1 MMTTSLSA
9 ASIASMAASFAYG
22 AGTKMIDA
30 FAPRRPTA
38 SFTLSYTGTP
48 STVAPP
54 LPGVTPATTFVP
66 KSSIAWVWNRPWWP
80 VIPCTTTRLFAVRR
94 TAVSGAPGLHFDCEF
109 CGFLHGLRGVH
120 PDRPQDLLRAVFV
133 DALDSGDDRDA
144 RVHIFEGLLHAE
156 RDRVR
161 LRDPAEDVQQDDGRI
176 RLDQDLERLLHLL
189 RVIRAAEVE
198 ERPAAAPLEVQ
209 DVERRHRQPGAV
221 CNHADVAV
229 ELDERDALLVGL
241 LLERRPILVQVRVLR
256 MAVFCVV
263 VDHQLRVAGDHPAV
277 SLAMR
282 SGSRSERSIVS
293 PTYSSFE
300 MSSRS
305 SR

>member
-9 ASIASMAASFAYG
+9 ASIASMA
-22 AGTKMIDA
+22 
-30 FAPRRPTA
+30 A

-80 VIPCTTTRLFAVRR
+80 VIPCTTTRLFVVRR
-94 TAVSGAPGLHFDCEF
+94 TAVSGAPRLHFDREF
-109 CGFLHGLRGVH
+109 GGFLHGLRGVH
-120 PDRPQDLLRAVFV
+120 PDRPQNLLRAGFV
-133 DALDSGDDRDA
+133 DALDSRDDGDA
-144 RVHIFEGLLHAE
+144 RVHVFEGLLHAQ

-189 RVIRAAEVE
+189 RVIRPAEVE
-198 ERPAAAPLEVQ
+198 ERSTAAALEIE

-221 CNHADVAV
+221 CDYADFAV
-229 ELDERDALLVGL
+229 ELDERDALLVGFL
-241 LLERRPILVQVRVLR
+241 
-256 MAVFCVV
+256 
-263 VDHQLRVAGDHPAV
+263 
-277 SLAMR
+277 
-282 SGSRSERSIVS
+282 
-293 PTYSSFE
+293 
-300 MSSRS
+300 
-305 SR
+305 

>member
-22 AGTKMIDA
+22 AGTKMIEA
-30 FAPRRPTA
+30 FGLPRRTA
-38 SFTLSYTGTP
+38 SLTLSLTGTP

-66 KSSIAWVWNRPWWP
+66 NSSIAWVWNWPWWP
-80 VIPCTTTRLFAVRR
+80 VMPWTTTRLFEVRR
-94 TAVSGAPGLHFDCEF
+94 TAVSVAPRLHLDRKF

-120 PDRPQDLLRAVFV
+120 PDRPQDLLRAGFV

-144 RVHIFEGLLHAE
+144 RVHVVEGLLHAE

-189 RVIRAAEVE
+189 RVIRAAE
-198 ERPAAAPLEVQ
+198 
-209 DVERRHRQPGAV
+209 
-221 CNHADVAV
+221 
-229 ELDERDALLVGL
+229 
-241 LLERRPILVQVRVLR
+241 
-256 MAVFCVV
+256 
-263 VDHQLRVAGDHPAV
+263 
-277 SLAMR
+277 
-282 SGSRSERSIVS
+282 
-293 PTYSSFE
+293 
-300 MSSRS
+300 
-305 SR
+305 